1 MWSQRFVLGYRAIS
15 VDSSSTLNNLKAKL
29 YAFVIVPWK
38 ASQKDFS
45 LVIQNEYLLVST
57 IDESKDR

>member
-15 VDSSSTLNNLKAKL
+15 VDDSSALNNLNAKL

-38 ASQKDFS
+38 ASQKDIS

-57 IDESKDR
+57 IEES